1 MWIIDDHNLPEN
13 TANFMSIYNLH
24 IRYILR
30 KKSNLCNMFLQV
42 FPPENL
48 VAEAVK
54 TADTIAS
61 HSKITV
67 QICKEATNAAFELSL
82 REGMRFEK
90 RLFQSTFATEDRK
103 EGMTAFVEKR
113 KPEWKDK

>member
-1 MWIIDDHNLPEN
+1 M
-13 TANFMSIYNLH
+13 
-24 IRYILR
+24 
-30 KKSNLCNMFLQV
+30 

>member
-1 MWIIDDHNLPEN
+1 M
-13 TANFMSIYNLH
+13 
-24 IRYILR
+24 
-30 KKSNLCNMFLQV
+30 
-42 FPPENL
+42 
-48 VAEAVK
+48 
-54 TADTIAS
+54 
-61 HSKITV
+61 
-67 QICKEATNAAFELSL
+67 SL